1 MCSFVNVESAV
12 ANAVLASRYYWLAA
26 SAMLVAIL
34 ATCYWQRRW
43 SFSALIG
50 FLLVIFHP
58 SWTIPPLY
66 LTSCAFINLQA
77 SQVVLV
83 AMIVLA
89 AYELYR
95 GLRRSRHGPLAK
107 RIVRE

>member
-1 MCSFVNVESAV
+1 MCFVNAESAI
-12 ANAVLASRYYWLAA
+12 ADAVLASRYYWLAA
-26 SAMLVAIL
+26 AAMLVAIL
-34 ATCYWQRRW
+34 AACYWRRRW

-66 LTSCAFINLQA
+66 LASCAFINLQA

-83 AMIVLA
+83 AMSVLA
-89 AYELYR
+89 AYELYQ
-95 GLRRSRHGPLAK
+95 GARRSRVGVLAN
-107 RIVRE
+107 RIAKE